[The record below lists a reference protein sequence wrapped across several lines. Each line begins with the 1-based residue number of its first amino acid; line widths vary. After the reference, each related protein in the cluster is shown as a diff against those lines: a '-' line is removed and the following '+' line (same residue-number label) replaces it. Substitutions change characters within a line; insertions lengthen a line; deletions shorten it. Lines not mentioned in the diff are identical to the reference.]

1 MADYWRP
8 RSKKRSRR
16 WFWAVLAPILIAIFF
31 FARQNLLLNQR
42 RLEQKNRIAELEA
55 EQQLLEREKNELE
68 QQLEVADR
76 DDFLERVAR
85 ERLNL
90 KRPDERVVVFE
101 VEPGLV
107 AAEEAEIKPGFWSRF
122 KARIFSFFQR
132 Q

>member
-8 RSKKRSRR
+8 RSKKRSHR
-16 WFWAVLAPILIAIFF
+16 WFWVVITPVLIAIFF

-42 RLEQKNRIAELEA
+42 RLVQKDEIAKLEM
-55 EQQLLEREKNELE
+55 ERQLLEREKNELE
-68 QQLEVADR
+68 RRLEVVDR
-76 DDFLERVAR
+76 EDFLERVAR

-90 KRPDERVVVFE
+90 KRPDEKVVVFE
-101 VEPGLV
+101 VEPDLV

-122 KARIFSFFQR
+122 KAKVFSFFKR